1 MNYNDFLG
9 LLIRKLRTTYGLT
22 QRELAAQIDKSEVSI
37 RKYETGIIKIPFAVF
52 FMTVHMLGI
61 GIFDLELQVTELMNE
76 LNENNTINENDL
88 SLFNQKLHLDIG
100 KIYRG
105 YTFTNDLEPMID
117 NEECV
122 TQWLHNQI
130 LGYMEKII
138 GYKNEN
144 RKDKVWLYDDDA
156 DIIIKD
162 ILDYINFKIDKY
174 YAGEIDGKKEK

>member
-61 GIFDLELQVTELMNE
+61 K
-76 LNENNTINENDL
+76 
-88 SLFNQKLHLDIG
+88 LFNQKLHFDVG

-105 YTFTNDLEPMID
+105 YTFTNDLEPMVD
-117 NEECV
+117 NEECT
-122 TQWLHNQI
+122 TQWIYNQI
-130 LGYMEKII
+130 FGYMEKII

-144 RKDKVWLYDDDA
+144 SKDKVWLYDDEA
-156 DIIIKD
+156 EIIIND
-162 ILDYINFKIDKY
+162 IVDYINFKIEKY
-174 YAGEIDGKKEK
+174 YKGELDAKKEI

>member
-37 RKYETGIIKIPFAVF
+37 RKYETGIIKIPFAVI

-61 GIFDLELQVTELMNE
+61 GIYDLEVQVNDLMSELKDNDS
-76 LNENNTINENDL
+76 ISENDL
-88 SLFNQKLHLDIG
+88 TLFNQKLNLDIA

-117 NEECV
+117 NDECV

-130 LGYMEKII
+130 FGYIEKKI

-144 RKDKVWLYDDDA
+144 NKDKVWLYDDEA
-156 DIIIKD
+156 DTIIND

-174 YAGEIDGKKEK
+174 YNGELNAKKEI